1 MEEKGMSVCKKRRR
15 RRNYAIKCYYIC
27 LFFKKNS
34 TGTAYYNE
42 SQFRR

>member
-27 LFFKKNS
+27 FFLKNS